1 MKRFLLPFLLIFIF
15 DIAVGQTVENIR
27 VEQDGDKLMIHYR
40 IGGSTSDELYDVT
53 LTCSIDEGPAFEP
66 RAVIGDVGSNIR
78 GGKSFNTIV
87 WDVFED
93 VEEIGSV
100 EFFVKVD
107 LEKEDGGKVE
117 DEKVVDKGS
126 VMLDQEQEKR
136 KFFAGYNGSSLHPL
150 GIRAGTLGNW
160 GFYAGFRYGGW
171 DPYYYVD
178 FWGNW
183 VGNYL
188 VSVTGGVTKE
198 IKAWEKFRLH
208 GFTGIGAGYYLD
220 EFEFEI
226 GAIGVIKNRVNVNL
240 GFSYFSYLYDVTIGV
255 GVVF

>member
-1 MKRFLLPFLLIFIF
+1 MSRFLLPFLLIFIF

-27 VEQDGDKLMIHYR
+27 VEQEDDKLLIHYR
-40 IGGSTSDELYDVT
+40 IGGSTSDELYDVN
-53 LTCSIDEGPAFEP
+53 LSCSIDEGPVFKP
-66 RAVIGDVGSNIR
+66 QAVIGDVGSNIR

-107 LEKEDGGKVE
+107 LVKDDGKKVDDNKAQDKES
-117 DEKVVDKGS
+117 VV
-126 VMLDQEQEKR
+126 LDQDQR
-136 KFFAGYNGSSLHPL
+136 TIFAGYNGSSSYPL
-150 GIRAGTLGNW
+150 GIRVGTLGNW
-160 GFYAGFRYGGW
+160 GFYGGFRYGGW
-171 DPYYYVD
+171 DPFYYIDIY
-178 FWGNW
+178 GNW

-188 VSVTGGVTKE
+188 LSITGGVTRQIKE
-198 IKAWEKFRLH
+198 WEKFRLH
-208 GFTGIGAGYYLD
+208 GYTGIGAGYYLD

-226 GAIGVIKNRVNVNL
+226 GAIGVIKNRINVNL